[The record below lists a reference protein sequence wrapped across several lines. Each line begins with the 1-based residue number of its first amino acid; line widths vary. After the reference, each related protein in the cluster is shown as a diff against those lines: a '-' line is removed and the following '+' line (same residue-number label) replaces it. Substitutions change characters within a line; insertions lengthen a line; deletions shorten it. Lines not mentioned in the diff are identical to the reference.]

1 MGNVGTRLLKKAKEK
16 LFYVIEIGGEELEA
30 IVYLYKYFIII
41 VTPCIIYLEKL
52 AGYVH
57 L

>member
-16 LFYVIEIGGEELEA
+16 LFYVIEIEGEELEA

-52 AGYVH
+52 AGYVP